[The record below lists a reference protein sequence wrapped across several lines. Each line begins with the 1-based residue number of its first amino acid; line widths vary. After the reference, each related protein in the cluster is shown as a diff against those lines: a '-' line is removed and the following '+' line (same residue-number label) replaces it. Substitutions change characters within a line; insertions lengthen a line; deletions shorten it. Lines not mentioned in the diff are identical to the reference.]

1 MPVICSS
8 PLSRGC
14 RHAQHPRVGASRA
27 RTTPEGALSLR
38 AGRRALDAEA
48 ERKQDDGGKNTSGNH
63 VETDDITSGAE
74 APRARAGTCLQREA
88 PWITQKP
95 HVANSVPHAISLVT
109 VASLSRDVAVKV
121 TRQPRGRWKCAA
133 TLNCLRHRVW
143 QHGHRQQRQ
152 RHGARECGKRR
163 SRAGRCN
170 EILVLQTA
178 QGSFKAFT
186 AVCTHEQNIITGFQ
200 NNNTFVCPAH
210 GSQFNTS
217 GGVVQGPATRALREF
232 PTQFTNNVLT
242 ITV

>member
-1 MPVICSS
+1 MDNPKT
-8 PLSRGC
+8 SR
-14 RHAQHPRVGASRA
+14 
-27 RTTPEGALSLR
+27 
-38 AGRRALDAEA
+38 
-48 ERKQDDGGKNTSGNH
+48 
-63 VETDDITSGAE
+63 
-74 APRARAGTCLQREA
+74 REFCA
-88 PWITQKP
+88 
-95 HVANSVPHAISLVT
+95 HAISLVT
-109 VASLSRDVAVKV
+109 VASLIEGCGSKGNPAGPGGGGNVPQLATINGSAAGGTV
-121 TRQPRGRWKCAA
+121 TVSNVSGTALANVGSAA
-133 TLNCLRHRVW
+133 RV
-143 QHGHRQQRQ
+143 Q
-152 RHGARECGKRR
+152 
-163 SRAGRCN
+163 AGGN

>member
-1 MPVICSS
+1 MDNSKT
-8 PLSRGC
+8 SR
-14 RHAQHPRVGASRA
+14 
-27 RTTPEGALSLR
+27 
-38 AGRRALDAEA
+38 
-48 ERKQDDGGKNTSGNH
+48 
-63 VETDDITSGAE
+63 
-74 APRARAGTCLQREA
+74 REFCA
-88 PWITQKP
+88 
-95 HVANSVPHAISLVT
+95 HAISLVT
-109 VASLSRDVAVKV
+109 VASLIEGCGGSGNPAGPSGGGNVPQLTTINASASGGTV
-121 TRQPRGRWKCAA
+121 TVSNVSNTALANVGSAA
-133 TLNCLRHRVW
+133 RV
-143 QHGHRQQRQ
+143 Q
-152 RHGARECGKRR
+152 
-163 SRAGRCN
+163 AGGN